1 VCGLGSVD
9 ASSIFG
15 WVRRTGAFTGALL
28 TFSLVS
34 GLQLAQHNRDNCH
47 FFIAVFPSQLEAMVG
62 GSLVR
67 TSVLSVDLGVG
78 RTLIASGSRTRPS
91 HSCDGWVCDL
101 GVVGAPLIFGLTR
114 TRTPC

>member
-1 VCGLGSVD
+1 MCGLGAVD

-15 WVRRTGAFTGALL
+15 WVRRTGTFTGVLL

-78 RTLIASGSRTRPS
+78 RTHLD
-91 HSCDGWVCDL
+91 HSLAHRIRVMGGCVIWVWW
-101 GVVGAPLIFGLTR
+101 VPR
-114 TRTPC
+114 